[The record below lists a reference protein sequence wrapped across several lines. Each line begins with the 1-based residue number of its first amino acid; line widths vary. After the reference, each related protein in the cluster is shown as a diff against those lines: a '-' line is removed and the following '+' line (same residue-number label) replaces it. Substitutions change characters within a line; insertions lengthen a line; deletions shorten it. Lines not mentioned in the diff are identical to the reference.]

1 MKKQKLLAILFAV
14 ILALS
19 SFAMAGCGG
28 DKKAEETEDKK
39 HPPITNSELESEKY
53 YYDDVVTQFETK
65 GFTNI
70 NTRSVYNIVHDYDAE
85 INTTKEISI
94 NGSKTFSSDDLF
106 SIDSKVI
113 ITYYIGNKNTEPEET
128 ESSTSSTTTSYESKT
143 ESTTIAAT
151 TTANKPTTTTSANQ
165 TSEGYS
171 SKAKFSSI
179 YINNLNKY
187 KSLVSTFKQKLNT
200 VYNSLGN
207 TYNSYVSNADKLNE
221 WYTDLEEEYTA
232 LFKET
237 ETVTDTYLNKVIT
250 EMSGSDYDTWDDE
263 TSYFY
268 DDYYD
273 GAMDDLYDEIYDGLL
288 DDVYDKYYDDVLYD
302 EPDNVEYSDYS
313 KTRST
318 FYKKWSNARS
328 TFYKAWSK
336 ARSTLYKAWSKTRSD
351 LYKNS

>member
-19 SFAMAGCGG
+19 SFAMAGCGE
-28 DKKAEETEDKK
+28 DKKAEESEDKK
-39 HPPITNSELESEKY
+39 HPPISNSELESEKY
-53 YYDDVVTQFETK
+53 YYDDIVTQFETK

-70 NTRSVYNIVHDYDAE
+70 ETRPVYELQHSHDSD

-94 NGSKTFSSDDLF
+94 NGTKDFSSEDLF
-106 SIDSKVI
+106 SIDSKVV
-113 ITYYIGNKNTEPEET
+113 ITYYIGKERTEPKGT
-128 ESSTSSTTTSYESKT
+128 ENSTSSTTTSS
-143 ESTTIAAT
+143 ESTTIAE
-151 TTANKPTTTTSANQ
+151 TTAANKSTTVTTSANQ
-165 TSEGYS
+165 TSERYS

-187 KSLVSTFKQKLNT
+187 KSLVNTFKQKINT

-221 WYTDLEEEYTA
+221 WYTDLEKEYTA

-237 ETVTDTYLNKVIT
+237 ETITDTYLNKVKT

-273 GAMDDLYDEIYDGLL
+273 GAMNDLYDEIYDGLL
-288 DDVYDKYYDDVLYD
+288 DEIYDKYYDGILD
-302 EPDNVEYSDYS
+302 EEPENIEYSDYS